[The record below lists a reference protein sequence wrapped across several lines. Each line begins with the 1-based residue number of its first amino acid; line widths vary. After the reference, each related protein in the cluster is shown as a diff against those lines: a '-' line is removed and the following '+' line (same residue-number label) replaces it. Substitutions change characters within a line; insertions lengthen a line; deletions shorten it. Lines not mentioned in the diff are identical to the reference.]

1 MLAGAIQGFVFAAVV
16 WSSKKYKSES
26 IFYLVAL
33 IVVFSINILEY
44 YALDTGIFS
53 NTAFYRYIYIP
64 VANLVP
70 VFLYLYTIKVL
81 YPERKITKKQKLLYI
96 PFVFWFVAIIVYK
109 ILVIFFPQVFSK
121 EYAVLAPMLYFH
133 ELNCSLFIMVMALYA
148 LRKVS
153 KFEKSNNSIDFISRK
168 PQLLWL
174 KLFLWSI
181 FTLLFSFFIY
191 AAYCDIKKIEAEYYF
206 LWIAMA
212 IEIYF
217 FGHIGIYKFG
227 IEQERGKIQEF
238 KKMNSPKINLVKND
252 SEIIA
257 ESKTSKQLAFFEKF
271 IAEEKNYLDP
281 QISLEK
287 SADALNV
294 NKSYLSRIL
303 NQELNISFNDYVNKL
318 RVEEAKN
325 ILDETEF
332 ANYTLSAIGLEAGFN
347 SKSTFYS
354 AFKKFTGKTPSDYQK
369 MIKQNSRSVAEIT
382 VNEAVD

>member
-1 MLAGAIQGFVFAAVV
+1 
-16 WSSKKYKSES
+16 
-26 IFYLVAL
+26 
-33 IVVFSINILEY
+33 
-44 YALDTGIFS
+44 
-53 NTAFYRYIYIP
+53 
-64 VANLVP
+64 
-70 VFLYLYTIKVL
+70 
-81 YPERKITKKQKLLYI
+81 
-96 PFVFWFVAIIVYK
+96 
-109 ILVIFFPQVFSK
+109 
-121 EYAVLAPMLYFH
+121 
-133 ELNCSLFIMVMALYA
+133 
-148 LRKVS
+148 
-153 KFEKSNNSIDFISRK
+153 
-168 PQLLWL
+168 
-174 KLFLWSI
+174 
-181 FTLLFSFFIY
+181 
-191 AAYCDIKKIEAEYYF
+191 
-206 LWIAMA
+206 MA